1 MKSESD
7 ILDVITDVSLAML
20 YFDTPIKFIEH

>member
-7 ILDVITDVSLAML
+7 ILDVIADVSLTML
-20 YFDTPIKFIEH
+20 YFDTPIKFTEH

>member
-7 ILDVITDVSLAML
+7 ILDVIADVSLAML
-20 YFDTPIKFIEH
+20 YFDTLRKFIEH

>member
-7 ILDVITDVSLAML
+7 ILDVIADVFLAML
-20 YFDTPIKFIEH
+20 YFNTPVKFIEH